1 MNQAS
6 TLTDFKLNYSVES
19 IATGGDKSTFTQI
32 CVIFKCFRS
41 EASLPEEGCLMLDLN
56 LAPAGVMLLERD
68 CFDVVSL
75 CLGGGVMN
83 SGLDSG
89 RK

>member
-1 MNQAS
+1 
-6 TLTDFKLNYSVES
+6 
-19 IATGGDKSTFTQI
+19 
-32 CVIFKCFRS
+32 
-41 EASLPEEGCLMLDLN
+41 MLDLN